1 MNKLSK
7 ILFAIILSLSVV
19 NFAQAG
25 ELTVTGSAEATY
37 TITSSD
43 SATASNNTNKAI
55 GISNEL
61 DFNASGEFGNGLTWT
76 YQVQLDPNA
85 GGQYSFNDDTSLVIG
100 TPYGNFGIF
109 QTEGDLNTHLAYS
122 VAAYAPGQDIGSS
135 GGYQGGTGMNSYN
148 NIAYHSPAGLL
159 PFGTVFKAAVS
170 NGDNIQSNDAAN
182 AGTTEG
188 KGNVESYQITAKPI
202 DGLTVGASYLEINDS
217 GDATKPDYKT
227 GGGYAKYTLGQF
239 AVGVGRHY
247 VEPNIR
253 TTVNTADALTHKWNQ
268 PVTTYYTENTTG
280 AISSTVNDYVN
291 GLKYFENDALSV
303 AFAVNENF
311 SVSYDKLVST
321 ANISV
326 QSETNVNTSQDRDL
340 EITTLQAAYNI
351 GGAVIS
357 VSQKDIEN
365 KDYAQGVDLKEYM
378 FGLKMAF

>member
-1 MNKLSK
+1 MNKISK

-43 SATASNNTNKAI
+43 SATAKNNTNKAI

-61 DFNASGEFGNGLTWT
+61 DFTASGEFGNGLTWT
-76 YQVQLDPNA
+76 YQVQLDPA
-85 GGQYSFNDDTSLVIG
+85 TDATTPNDDTSLVLG
-100 TPYGNFGIF
+100 TPYGNIGIF

-122 VAAYAPGQDIGSS
+122 VAAYAPGHDIGNG

-188 KGNVESYQITAKPI
+188 KGNVESYQITAKPV

-217 GDATKPDYKT
+217 GSATAPDYKT
-227 GGGYAKYTLGQF
+227 GGGYAKYSLGQF
-239 AVGVGRHY
+239 AFGLGRHY
-247 VEPNIR
+247 VEPNQR
-253 TTVNTADALTHKWNQ
+253 STATTASATTTKWNA
-268 PVTTYYTENTTG
+268 PTTAYYNQTTG
-280 AISSTVNDYVN
+280 AYSTVTNVYVN
-291 GLKYFENDALSV
+291 GLKYFENDAYSV
-303 AFAVNENF
+303 AFAVNDNF
-311 SVSYDKLVST
+311 SISYDKLVST
-321 ANISV
+321 ARISV
-326 QSETNVNTSQDRDL
+326 QSTTNVRTSQDRDL
-340 EITTLQAAYNI
+340 EVTTLQAAYNM

-365 KDYAQGVDLKEYM
+365 DTHQQGVDLNEYM
-378 FGLKMAF
+378 FGIKMAF

>member
-1 MNKLSK
+1 MNKISK

-43 SATASNNTNKAI
+43 SSTAKNNTNKAI

-61 DFNASGEFGNGLTWT
+61 DFTASGEFGNGLTWT
-76 YQVQLDPNA
+76 YQVQLDPA
-85 GGQYSFNDDTSLVIG
+85 TDATAPNDDTSLVLG
-100 TPYGNFGIF
+100 TPYGNIGIF

-122 VAAYAPGQDIGSS
+122 VAAYAPGQDIGNS

-182 AGTTEG
+182 AGTAEP

-217 GDATKPDYKT
+217 GSTTAPDYKT
-227 GGGYAKYTLGQF
+227 GGGYAKYSLGQF
-239 AVGVGRHY
+239 AFGLGRHY

-253 TTVNTADALTHKWNQ
+253 TTATTASATTTKWNT
-268 PVTTYYTENTTG
+268 PTTTYYDAATG
-280 AISSTVNDYVN
+280 AYSTTTNVYVN
-291 GLKYFENDALSV
+291 GLKYFENDAYSV
-303 AFAVNENF
+303 AFAVNDNF
-311 SVSYDKLVST
+311 SISYDKLVST
-321 ANISV
+321 ARISV
-326 QSETNVNTSQDRDL
+326 QSVTNVKSSQDRDL
-340 EITTLQAAYNI
+340 EVTTLQAAYNM
-351 GGAVIS
+351 GGAVLS
-357 VSQKDIEN
+357 VSQKDIQN
-365 KDYAQGVDLKEYM
+365 KDYAANVDLKEYM
-378 FGLKMAF
+378 FGIKMAF

>member
-1 MNKLSK
+1 MNKISK

-43 SATASNNTNKAI
+43 SATAKNNTNKAI

-76 YQVQLDPNA
+76 YQVQLDPA
-85 GGQYSFNDDTSLVIG
+85 TDATTPNDDTSLVLG
-100 TPYGNFGIF
+100 TPYGNIGIF

-122 VAAYAPGQDIGSS
+122 VAAYAPGHDIGNG

-188 KGNVESYQITAKPI
+188 KGNVESYQITAKPV

-217 GDATKPDYKT
+217 GSATAPDYKT
-227 GGGYAKYTLGQF
+227 GGGYAKYSLGQF
-239 AVGVGRHY
+239 AFGLGRHY
-247 VEPNIR
+247 VEPNQR
-253 TTVNTADALTHKWNQ
+253 STATTASATTTKWNA
-268 PVTTYYTENTTG
+268 PTTAYYNQTTG
-280 AISSTVNDYVN
+280 AYSTVTNVYVN
-291 GLKYFENDALSV
+291 GLKYFENDAYSV
-303 AFAVNENF
+303 AFAVNDNF
-311 SVSYDKLVST
+311 SISYDKLVST
-321 ANISV
+321 ARISV
-326 QSETNVNTSQDRDL
+326 QSTTNVRTSQDRDL
-340 EITTLQAAYNI
+340 EVTTLQAAYNM
-351 GGAVIS
+351 GGAVLS

-365 KDYAQGVDLKEYM
+365 KDYAANVDLKEYM
-378 FGLKMAF
+378 FGIKMAF

>member
-1 MNKLSK
+1 MNKISK

-43 SATASNNTNKAI
+43 SATAKNNTNKAI

-61 DFNASGEFGNGLTWT
+61 DFTASGEFGNGLTWT
-76 YQVQLDPNA
+76 YQVQLDPA
-85 GGQYSFNDDTSLVIG
+85 TDATTPNDDTSLVLG
-100 TPYGNFGIF
+100 TPYGNIGIF
-109 QTEGDLNTHLAYS
+109 QTEGDLNTHLANS
-122 VAAYAPGQDIGSS
+122 VAAYAPGHDIGVSS
-135 GGYQGGTGMNSYN
+135 GYQGGTGMNTYN

-188 KGNVESYQITAKPI
+188 KGNVESYQITAKPV

-217 GDATKPDYKT
+217 GSTTAPDYKT
-227 GGGYAKYTLGQF
+227 GGGYAKYSLGQF
-239 AVGVGRHY
+239 AFGLGRHY
-247 VEPNIR
+247 VEPNQR
-253 TTVNTADALTHKWNQ
+253 STATTASATTTKWNA
-268 PVTTYYTENTTG
+268 PTTAYYNQTTG
-280 AISSTVNDYVN
+280 AYSTVTNVYVN
-291 GLKYFENDALSV
+291 GLKYFENDAYSV

-311 SVSYDKLVST
+311 SVSYDELVST

-326 QSETNVNTSQDRDL
+326 QSKTNVKTSQDRDL
-340 EITTLQAAYNI
+340 EVTTLQAAYNM
-351 GGAVIS
+351 GGAVLS

-365 KDYAQGVDLKEYM
+365 KDYAANVDLKEYM
-378 FGLKMAF
+378 FGIKMAF

>member
-100 TPYGNFGIF
+100 TPYGNIGIF

-122 VAAYAPGQDIGSS
+122 VAAYAPGHDIGNG

-148 NIAYHSPAGLL
+148 NFAYHSPAGLL
-159 PFGTVFKAAVS
+159 PYGTTFKAAYS
-170 NGDNIQSNDAAN
+170 NGDNIQANDAAN
-182 AGTTEG
+182 SGATEPKGTV
-188 KGNVESYQITAKPI
+188 KSYQVTTKPI
-202 DGLTVGASYLEINDS
+202 DGLTIGASYLEINGS
-217 GDATKPDYKT
+217 GTTTAPDYKT
-227 GGGYAKYTLGQF
+227 GGGYAKYS
-239 AVGVGRHY
+239 VGAFSFGAGRHY
-247 VEPNIR
+247 VEPNQR
-253 TTVNTADALTHKWNQ
+253 SLSSTASTLTTKSVDTT
-268 PVTTYYTENTTG
+268 TTYYSSSTG
-280 AISSTVNDYVN
+280 AFSSGSTSYAV
-291 GLKYFENDALSV
+291 GLKYFENDAYSI
-303 AFAVNENF
+303 AFAVNENL
-311 SVSYDKLVST
+311 SISYDKLVST
-321 ANISV
+321 AKISV
-326 QSETNVNTSQDRDL
+326 QSPTNVRTSQSRDL
-340 EITTLQAAYNI
+340 EISTLQAAYNI

-365 KDYAQGVDLKEYM
+365 DTHQQGVDLNEFM
-378 FGLKMAF
+378 LGIKMAF

>member
-1 MNKLSK
+1 MNKISK

-43 SATASNNTNKAI
+43 SATAQNHTNKAL
-55 GISNEL
+55 GISNEI
-61 DFNASGEFGNGLTWT
+61 DFTASGEFGNGLTWT
-76 YQVQLDPNA
+76 YQIQLDPA
-85 GGQYSFNDDTSLVIG
+85 TDATTPNDDTSLVLG
-100 TPYGNFGIF
+100 TPYGNIGIF
-109 QTEGDLNTHLAYS
+109 QTEGDLNTHLANS
-122 VAAYAPGQDIGSS
+122 VAAYAPGHDIGVSS
-135 GGYQGGTGMNSYN
+135 GYQGGTGMNTYN

-159 PFGTVFKAAVS
+159 PFGTTFKAAFS

-182 AGTTEG
+182 AGVDEP
-188 KGNVESYQITAKPI
+188 KGDVVSYQITTKPI

-217 GDATKPDYKT
+217 GDVTAPDYKT

>member
-1 MNKLSK
+1 MNKISK

-19 NFAQAG
+19 NFAKAG

-43 SATASNNTNKAI
+43 SATAKNNTNKAI

-76 YQVQLDPNA
+76 YQVQLDPA
-85 GGQYSFNDDTSLVIG
+85 LDATTPNDDTSLVLG
-100 TPYGNFGIF
+100 TPYGNIGIF

-122 VAAYAPGQDIGSS
+122 VAAYAPGHDIGNS

-159 PFGTVFKAAVS
+159 PFGTTFKAAVS

-188 KGNVESYQITAKPI
+188 TGNVESYQITAKPV

-217 GDATKPDYKT
+217 GSTTAPDYKT
-227 GGGYAKYTLGQF
+227 GGGYAKYSLGQF
-239 AVGVGRHY
+239 AFGLGRHY
-247 VEPNIR
+247 VEPNQR
-253 TTVNTADALTHKWNQ
+253 SLTVTADALTHKWNDTT
-268 PVTTYYTENTTG
+268 TTYYNATTG
-280 AISSTVNDYVN
+280 AYTTTTNDYVV
-291 GLKYFENDALSV
+291 GLKYFENDAYSV

-326 QSETNVNTSQDRDL
+326 QSATNVKTSQDRDL
-340 EITTLQAAYNI
+340 EVTTLQAAYNM

-378 FGLKMAF
+378 FGIKMAF

>member
-1 MNKLSK
+1 MNKISK

-43 SATASNNTNKAI
+43 SSTAKNNTNKAI

-61 DFNASGEFGNGLTWT
+61 DFTASGEFGNGLTWT
-76 YQVQLDPNA
+76 YQVQLDPA
-85 GGQYSFNDDTSLVIG
+85 TDATTPNDDTSLVLG
-100 TPYGNFGIF
+100 TPYGNIGIF

-122 VAAYAPGQDIGSS
+122 VAAYAPGHDIGNT

-182 AGTTEG
+182 AGTAEP

-217 GDATKPDYKT
+217 GSTTAPDYKT
-227 GGGYAKYTLGQF
+227 GGGYAKYSIGQF
-239 AVGVGRHY
+239 GFGVGRHY

-253 TTVNTADALTHKWNQ
+253 TTGNTHDATTTKWNT
-268 PVTTYYTENTTG
+268 PTTTYYNQTTG
-280 AISSTVNDYVN
+280 AYSTTSNVYVT
-291 GLKYFENDALSV
+291 GLKYFENDAYSV
-303 AFAVNENF
+303 AFAVNDNF

-326 QSETNVNTSQDRDL
+326 QSVTNVRSSQDRDL
-340 EITTLQAAYNI
+340 EVTTLQAAYNM

-357 VSQKDIEN
+357 VSQKDIQN
-365 KDYAQGVDLKEYM
+365 KDYAQGVDHKEYM